1 MLDPENTPEHKV
13 ARAVQDAF
21 MATAEL
27 YRLQLNPETAAL
39 LKREEGELWSI
50 QGRVGSIL
58 KEIRSNA

>member
-13 ARAVQDAF
+13 AMAVRDAF
-21 MATAEL
+21 VATAEL
-27 YRLQLNPETAAL
+27 YKLQLNPETAAL

>member
-1 MLDPENTPEHKV
+1 M
-13 ARAVQDAF
+13 AVRDAF
-21 MATAEL
+21 VATAEL
-27 YRLQLNPETAAL
+27 YKLQLNPETAAL